1 MTEAQGLVKRGGTL
15 LNYLSRTPRAR
26 GFGGVAA
33 DALQEALIR
42 VAADARW
49 LGSLGSEKSAR
60 PSIPLPFKAFQEPF
74 SRLGLRC

>member
-15 LNYLSRTPRAR
+15 LNYPRVR

-33 DALQEALIR
+33 GELQGAFIR
-42 VAADARW
+42 VAADAGWR
-49 LGSLGSEKSAR
+49 GSLGTEKSVR
-60 PSIPLPFKAFQEPF
+60 PSIPLPLKAFQEPF